1 VKEAECSG
9 KIMYSC
15 MKIEVETIP
24 GMKLTG
30 IYPEGIKESDGS
42 VNSTMIHCKN
52 FCNCHNIFPVQLYN
66 NFKSC

>member
-30 IYPEGIKESDGS
+30 IYPEGIKESDG
-42 VNSTMIHCKN
+42 
-52 FCNCHNIFPVQLYN
+52 
-66 NFKSC
+66 